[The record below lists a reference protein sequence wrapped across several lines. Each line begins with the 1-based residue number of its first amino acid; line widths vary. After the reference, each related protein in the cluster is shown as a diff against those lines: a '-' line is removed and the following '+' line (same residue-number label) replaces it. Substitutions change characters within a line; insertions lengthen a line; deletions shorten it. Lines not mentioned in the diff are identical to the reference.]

1 MEFLGFKAGRSQRR
15 GAVPAPPGILLACLL
30 ILGPAAA
37 NGQSARE
44 AQVKAAFLYNFA
56 QFTEWPPEAFA
67 QPDSPLV
74 IGVLGEDPFGEA
86 LDTTIRGEAVRGHKL
101 QLKRFRAVAELPT
114 CHIVYIGRSEANRL
128 SQVLK
133 ALNGKP
139 ILTVSDLDGS
149 AERGVTIQFVTEHG
163 RVRFRI
169 NPKTAENAKL
179 ALSSKLLRVAEIVG
193 SEKK

>member
-15 GAVPAPPGILLACLL
+15 AGGPAPPGILLACLL
-30 ILGPAAA
+30 LLGPDA
-37 NGQSARE
+37 NAQTARE

-67 QPDSPLV
+67 KPDSPLV
-74 IGVLGEDPFGEA
+74 IGILGEDPFGEA
-86 LDTTIRGEAVRGHKL
+86 LDTTVRGEAVRGHKL

-163 RVRFRI
+163 RVRFKI
-169 NPKTAENAKL
+169 NPKTAETAKL
-179 ALSSKLLRVAEIVG
+179 ELSSKLLRVAEIVG

>member
-1 MEFLGFKAGRSQRR
+1 MEFLGFKAVRGQRR
-15 GAVPAPPGILLACLL
+15 GAGPAPPGILLACLL
-30 ILGPAAA
+30 CLGPAAA
-37 NGQSARE
+37 NAQSARE